1 MYFFNLLKLEIKI
14 LFNSKKMNFNDSKNN
29 LKLNDN
35 KKNEEPV
42 YVMTVELEKGK
53 SENIKIY
60 SNSKPEELAYEF
72 CKKNNLDFSSQ
83 IQNQKN

>member
-60 SNSKPEELAYEF
+60 SNS
-72 CKKNNLDFSSQ
+72 
-83 IQNQKN
+83 